1 VIITLKGQSI
11 EFLWLAEVGSIMEIY
26 FFRTAA
32 GLFVGSI
39 PVLSASMTDITSP
52 EKRAGTIGRLSGSI
66 TAGFKVGP
74 VLCGVLA
81 TAFSME
87 RNFVFPSTISA
98 VLYGLLAVAAFI
110 ALPENRARAA
120 RQAITE
126 PPHSC

>member
-1 VIITLKGQSI
+1 
-11 EFLWLAEVGSIMEIY
+11 M
-26 FFRTAA
+26 
-32 GLFVGSI
+32 
-39 PVLSASMTDITSP
+39 
-52 EKRAGTIGRLSGSI
+52 GRLSGSI
-66 TAGFKVGP
+66 TAGFKVGL
-74 VLCGVLA
+74 VLCRVLA

-87 RNFVFPSTISA
+87 RNFVFPFTISA